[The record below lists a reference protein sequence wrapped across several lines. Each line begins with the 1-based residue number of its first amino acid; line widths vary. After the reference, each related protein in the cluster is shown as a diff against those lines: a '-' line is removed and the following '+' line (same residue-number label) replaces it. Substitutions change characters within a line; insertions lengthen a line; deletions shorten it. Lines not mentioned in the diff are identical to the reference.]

1 MFERFSA
8 TARQAVVAAREEAR
22 TMNHP
27 HIGGEHLLIGLAGQ
41 GTDPAAVALRKLGIP
56 AAELR
61 TAVRKCGAG
70 PLDQDALALVGIDL
84 ESVKLAAE
92 ARFGPGAL
100 DSAPVGRSPNWHIPF
115 DESAK
120 TALQLA
126 LRQAVAL
133 RSGSIS
139 SGHLLLGVVGTG
151 GAGAARLLAERAVD
165 LEALRADTVALIV
178 AEAA

>member
-8 TARQAVVAAREEAR
+8 TARQAVVAAREESQNHESPAHRRWAPLDRAR
-22 TMNHP
+22 R
-27 HIGGEHLLIGLAGQ
+27 AGDGSSRRRAPQ
-41 GTDPAAVALRKLGIP
+41 TGHSRGRT
-56 AAELR
+56 R

-84 ESVKLAAE
+84 ESVRLAAE

-100 DSAPVGRSPNWHIPF
+100 DSAPVGRSPKLHIPF
-115 DESAK
+115 DEPAK
-120 TALQLA
+120 AALQLA
-126 LRQAVAL
+126 LREAVAL

-165 LEALRADTVALIV
+165 LEALRADTVALMV